1 MNAFP
6 ILRAVDESDH
16 SIIDEECVMNDFVFH
31 SKLDQTIL
39 LGVKARNVQ
48 GLLEGI
54 RTVPDSSIY
63 YHTHKYLQEHHYL
76 SAEPPND
83 FAYWVTDVIGDV
95 ALGEQLSSVDIV
107 QFHHIAELREQ
118 FITILES
125 YVESLERMS
134 FSNSEFHFMA
144 SRLFVIPT
152 KHVAHS
158 LEEFLEIL
166 PRVST
171 NSLYYHI
178 FDAKLRLERAD
189 NDFSKW
195 FADLGLTELAKEMR
209 RLDPYSYTLEGLRKR
224 IMVVVKQHIKEL
236 V

>member
-1 MNAFP
+1 
-6 ILRAVDESDH
+6 
-16 SIIDEECVMNDFVFH
+16 MNDFIFH

-39 LGVKARNVQ
+39 LGIKARNVH

-63 YHTHKYLQEHHYL
+63 YHTHRFLQAHHYL

-95 ALGEQLSSVDIV
+95 ALGEQLSCVDIV
-107 QFHHIAELREQ
+107 QFHHIAELRKQ
-118 FITILES
+118 FVSILEN
-125 YVESLERMS
+125 YVESLERIS
-134 FSNSEFHFMA
+134 FSSGEFHFMA

-166 PRVST
+166 PQVST

-178 FDAKLRLERAD
+178 FDAKLRLERSE

-195 FADLGLTELAKEMR
+195 FSDLGFATLAEDVR
-209 RLDPYSYTLEGLRKR
+209 RLDPYAYTLEGLRKR
-224 IMVVVKQHIKEL
+224 IMVVIKQHTKKL